1 MFALL
6 SLHRLTAGHPGLAQK
21 LVQIY
26 GSPELVL
33 SEFDLRF
40 TPVAPAIAK
49 ALTQSA
55 FSKEHQKLVDADR
68 CWGEETTRHL
78 LSVNHPHYPFR
89 LKTLSDPPFM
99 LFIWGDLDCITSDQI
114 AIVGSRRPTP
124 LGISNATRMASE
136 LAEVGFTITSG
147 MAIGIDAA
155 AHRGAVEAGG
165 STIAV
170 QGCGSDRIYPRS
182 HERLALRILERG
194 CLVSEYPTGFP
205 AHARHFPQRNR
216 IVTGLSRGTLVVEAA
231 EKSGSLISAR
241 LAMEQG
247 REVFAI
253 PGSIRSRQSEG
264 CHQLIK
270 QGATLVTSVLDVIE
284 EFHDFK
290 VRRTSPVSLSQNEQR
305 VMTVLQDGPRH
316 ADRMVEETRLS
327 IAELLAILI
336 GLEIKGEIESGSD
349 GYMLRKL
356 S

>member
-1 MFALL
+1 MFALI

-26 GSPELVL
+26 GSSELVL
-33 SEFDLRF
+33 SEFDRRL
-40 TPVAPAIAK
+40 TPIAPAIAR
-49 ALTQSA
+49 AITQSG
-55 FSKEHQKLVDADR
+55 FSKEHQNLVEDD
-68 CWGEETTRHL
+68 CSWGEETSRHL
-78 LSVNHPHYPFR
+78 LSVDHPHYPFL
-89 LKTLSDPPFM
+89 LKSLSDPPFM
-99 LFIWGDLDCITSDQI
+99 LFVWGDLDRVASDQI
-114 AIVGSRRPTP
+114 AIVGSRKPTP
-124 LGISNATRMASE
+124 LGISNATRMANQ

-165 STIAV
+165 CTIAV
-170 QGCGSDRIYPRS
+170 QGCGADRIYPRS

-216 IVTGLSRGTLVVEAA
+216 IVTGLSRGTLVVEAT

-270 QGATLVTSVLDVIE
+270 QGAKLATSVLDIIE
-284 EFHDFK
+284 EFHDFE
-290 VRRTSPVSLSQNEQR
+290 VTRSSPASLSENEQR
-305 VMTVLQDGPRH
+305 VMSVLQNGPRH
-316 ADRMVEETRLS
+316 ADRMVEETRFS

>member
-6 SLHRLTAGHPGLAQK
+6 SLHRLTVGHPGLAQK

-26 GSPELVL
+26 GSSELVL
-33 SEFDLRF
+33 SEFDRRL
-40 TPVAPAIAK
+40 TPIAPAIAS
-49 ALTQSA
+49 AFTQSA
-55 FSKEHQKLVDADR
+55 FSKEHQNLVEADR
-68 CWGEETTRHL
+68 AWGEEISRHVI
-78 LSVNHPHYPFR
+78 SVDHPYYPLR
-89 LKTLSDPPFM
+89 LKSLSEPPFL
-99 LFIWGDLDCITSDQI
+99 LFVWGDLDRIASDQI
-114 AIVGSRRPTP
+114 AIVGSRKPTP
-124 LGISNATRMASE
+124 LGVSNATRMASQ

-155 AHRGAVEAGG
+155 AHRGAMEASGG
-165 STIAV
+165 TIAV
-170 QGCGSDRIYPRS
+170 QGCGADRIYPRS

-205 AHARHFPQRNR
+205 AYARHFPQRNR
-216 IVTGLSRGTLVVEAA
+216 IVTGLSRGTLVVEAT

-270 QGATLVTSVLDVIE
+270 QGAKLVTSVLDVIE
-284 EFHDFK
+284 EFHDFE
-290 VRRTSPVSLSQNEQR
+290 VRRSSPVSPSENEQS
-305 VMTVLQDGPRH
+305 VLSLLQDGPRH
-316 ADRMVEETRLS
+316 ADRMVEETQLS